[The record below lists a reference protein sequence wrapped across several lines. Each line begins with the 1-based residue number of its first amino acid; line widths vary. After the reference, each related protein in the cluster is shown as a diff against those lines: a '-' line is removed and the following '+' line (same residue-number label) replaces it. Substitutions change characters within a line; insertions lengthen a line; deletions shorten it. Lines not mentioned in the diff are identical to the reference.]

1 MTLNDIPQKSLTDIN
16 KSYIKDI
23 IDFFVREYSIMY
35 LTNIKNKQ
43 IDGVLRWHE
52 SGFPNKLKEG
62 IERQIE
68 NRLFKNNLIKD
79 FKVVINVTPLQE
91 RRDNKISS
99 IIQNVDLLEN
109 DNIAVYISV
118 NHEIS
123 EIKYYI

>member
-35 LTNIKNKQ
+35 LKNKQ
-43 IDGVLRWHE
+43 FDR
-52 SGFPNKLKEG
+52 LKEA

-68 NRLFKNNLIKD
+68 NRLLKTKLIKD
-79 FKVVINVTPLQE
+79 FRVLINVTPLQE

-99 IIQNVDLLEN
+99 IIQNTDLLEN
-109 DNIAVYISV
+109 DNITVLISHID
-118 NHEIS
+118 HEIT
-123 EIKYYI
+123 ETKYYL